1 MKIRNQTILPI
12 TTLLMVLCFSSLGS
26 NVFPH
31 YITVAFSQQQDS
43 SFQPEV
49 RAIDNI
55 PTQKVRVDD
64 IEIAYKQLGN
74 GSDIPIVLING
85 CCTTMDMWSP
95 TLLKELSAN
104 QTLIIFDNRGTGEST
119 LGTKPFSIKQFT
131 NNTVGLLDALKIQKA
146 DIFGISMGSIIAQ
159 ELVLMNPAIFGNL
172 ILAAS
177 VCGGNEAIFL
187 SPQVTQA
194 LDNLTDTSS
203 PTQEEIDKLTATVFP
218 SDWFKANPNY
228 QEYVPLAK
236 KPVSPEIIQRQI
248 DAIVN
253 WSSTGT
259 CDALSNITHPTLV
272 IVGTDDIWTPAA
284 NSLMIAERIPGA
296 WLVQMRDAGHGLMY
310 QYPDEFSRVVSTF
323 LQIAN

>member
-26 NVFPH
+26 NVFSH
-31 YITVAFSQQQDS
+31 YIPVAFSQQQDS
-43 SFQPEV
+43 SFQTEV
-49 RAIDNI
+49 SAIDNI
-55 PTQKVRVDD
+55 PTQKVKVDD

-74 GSDIPIVLING
+74 SSDTPIVLING

-104 QTLIIFDNRGTGEST
+104 QTVIIFDNRGTGEST

-131 NNTVGLLDALKIQKA
+131 NDTVGLLDALKIQNA

-159 ELVLMNPAIFGNL
+159 ELVLMNPARIGNL

-177 VCGGNEAIFL
+177 VCSGNEAIFL

-296 WLVQMRDAGHGLMY
+296 WLVQMTDAGHGLIY
-310 QYPDEFSRVVSTF
+310 QYPDKFGRIVSTF
-323 LQIAN
+323 FQTVN